1 MRVCSAKLRRVRVVA
16 GGRGECGKE
25 RETHFYFLFSYY
37 VFVGQ
42 LLLITVVKMKIPM
55 RKLAILS
62 TFLLALIV
70 SFQTAD
76 ASLT

>member
-1 MRVCSAKLRRVRVVA
+1 MVRVCSAKLRRVRVVA

-42 LLLITVVKMKIPM
+42 LLITVVKMKIPM

-76 ASLT
+76 A